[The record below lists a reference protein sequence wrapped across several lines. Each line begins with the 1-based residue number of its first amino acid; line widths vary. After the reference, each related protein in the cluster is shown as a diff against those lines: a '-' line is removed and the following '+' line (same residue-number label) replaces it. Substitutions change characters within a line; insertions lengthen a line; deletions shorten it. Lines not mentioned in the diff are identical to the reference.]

1 MKKRLIC
8 IFAALVLMF
17 AASAYTKP
25 TTTSTWTD
33 KQVELH
39 KLANFARDLG
49 LPEDSLIITEA
60 QRLWLQ
66 EETDLRILAKVVRN
80 EAGYCS
86 DRHQQLVAQVVLNRV
101 AHPLFPDNVTDVVN
115 APMQYNPIYTRNLPT
130 WDTADEETQRAFE
143 NALKAM
149 NGEVECPENVVYQS
163 EFPKLGSGSYE
174 IHKVD
179 TGWFASTTYF
189 NFA

>member
-8 IFAALVLMF
+8 IFAALALMF
-17 AASAYTKP
+17 ASSAYAKP
-25 TTTSTWTD
+25 ATTTWTD
-33 KQVELH
+33 RQQDLH
-39 KLANFARDLG
+39 ELANMAREMG
-49 LPEDSLIITEA
+49 LPEDSPIIVEA

-101 AHPLFPDNVTDVVN
+101 ASPLFPDNVTDVVN
-115 APMQYNPIYTRNLPT
+115 APMQYNPIYTRNLPE
-130 WDTADEETQRAFE
+130 WDTADAEQLRAFR
-143 NALKAM
+143 NALKAA
-149 NGEVECPENVVYQS
+149 NGEVDCPENVLFQS
-163 EFPKLGSGSYE
+163 EFPKLGKGSYE

-179 TGWFASTTYF
+179 TGWFSSTTYF
-189 NFA
+189 NYG